1 MMENNKE
8 PLSLIIIIIGFMVLL
23 NLVLGVDSAE
33 KFRITRHDF
42 PNDFVFGSGTS
53 AYQWEGAVDEDG
65 RTPSVWDTYAH
76 DGYVHGGQ
84 NGDVAC
90 DGYHKYKEDVKLMVE
105 SGLEAYRFSISWSRL
120 IPNGRGPVNPKA
132 LEFYN
137 NLINEL
143 INNGIQPHVTLH
155 NFDFP
160 QALEDEYGGWISR
173 KIIRDFTN
181 YADVCFR
188 EFGDRVSYWITINE
202 PNVFS
207 LGGYDQGNGPPRHCS
222 PPFCSNKSK
231 RGNSTT
237 EPYLALHHILLAH
250 SSAVRLY
257 RTKYK
262 EKQNGFVGI
271 SVYSFG
277 FFPNTTTEKDIL
289 AAQRARDFFVGWV
302 MEPLLHG
309 DYPTSMKKIAGT
321 RIPTFTDRE
330 SKLVKGSYDFIG
342 LIHYTNLNITDNS
355 LVLESNLRDFS
366 ADMAVL
372 MHGSDLFANAEYP
385 IEPWGLIEE
394 LNHFKLNYGNPPMFI
409 YENGQRTASNASL
422 QDVSRVKYLQG
433 YIGATLHSLRNG
445 SNLKGYIAWSFIDL
459 FELLDGYESS
469 FGLYYVDRNDPE
481 LKRYPKLSAKWYS
494 WFLKGRSFAVEA
506 IELEKDPSHISIDHF
521 FD

>member
-1 MMENNKE
+1 MEK
-8 PLSLIIIIIGFMVLL
+8 LF
-23 NLVLGVDSAE
+23 GVFE
-33 KFRITRHDF
+33 CR
-42 PNDFVFGSGTS
+42 
-53 AYQWEGAVDEDG
+53 
-65 RTPSVWDTYAH
+65 
-76 DGYVHGGQ
+76 
-84 NGDVAC
+84 
-90 DGYHKYKEDVKLMVE
+90 
-105 SGLEAYRFSISWSRL
+105 
-120 IPNGRGPVNPKA
+120 
-132 LEFYN
+132 
-137 NLINEL
+137 
-143 INNGIQPHVTLH
+143 
-155 NFDFP
+155 
-160 QALEDEYGGWISR
+160 
-173 KIIRDFTN
+173 RDFTN

-207 LGGYDQGNGPPRHCS
+207 LGGYDQGNGPPHHCS
-222 PPFCSNKSK
+222 PPFCNNKSK

-330 SKLVKGSYDFIG
+330 SKLVKG

-372 MHGSDLFANAEYP
+372 MQTGVERLELFYKLEILTASLMFFSSLCAIYNWLNFDGSDLFANAEYP